1 VPPSEC
7 EANKQPHP
15 DLDEG
20 MNCADRRHALVER
33 VVVETLKRD
42 RAVLC
47 RPVADLTDPQPTLAT
62 TRHSLTFR
70 VRVATP
76 ARYGRNGTALLQI
89 TSHTQQARRFSAKG
103 AQKREAP
110 TLFGSCLLWPRLPI
124 SSTAE
129 LLCSNAT
136 RHTNII
142 ISCLLYDTLSLIVTR
157 HRASTSMYSLKFR
170 VRVATPTQ

>member
-1 VPPSEC
+1 MPPSEC

-76 ARYGRNGTALLQI
+76 ARYGRNGTASLQI
-89 TSHTQQARRFSAKG
+89 TSHTQQTRRFYRWCVRACLVRAECGGPGGLPLGSA
-103 AQKREAP
+103 
-110 TLFGSCLLWPRLPI
+110 THF
-124 SSTAE
+124 
-129 LLCSNAT
+129 
-136 RHTNII
+136 
-142 ISCLLYDTLSLIVTR
+142 
-157 HRASTSMYSLKFR
+157 
-170 VRVATPTQ
+170 